1 MTYQKKIGNIGE
13 KIAANYLQNQG
24 YQLLDQQ
31 YTTRYG
37 ELDLVMFE
45 SGSVIFVEVKTRTTD
60 TFGMPETSITPEKL
74 ERIQNA
80 GLLWLQEHPEIND
93 FWRIDVI
100 SVILDHYNKV
110 KDVQHFINVLS

>member
-13 KIAANYLQNQG
+13 KIAAEFLLERG
-24 YQLLDQQ
+24 YRLIDQQ

-37 ELDLVMFE
+37 ELDLVMDD
-45 SGSVIFVEVKTRTTD
+45 SGSVVFVEVKTRTTD
-60 TFGMPETSITPEKL
+60 TFGLPENSITTEKL
-74 ERIQNA
+74 EKIQKA
-80 GLLWLQEHPEIND
+80 GLLWLQAHPERND

-100 SVILDHYNKV
+100 AVILDHQNSV